1 LKYQRILRCSSL
13 RKYYLPPATDDAVT
27 ATASALDIQTDF
39 SFAPTKTAET
49 EIRTHLEV
57 K

>member
-1 LKYQRILRCSSL
+1 MKYQRVLRCSRF
-13 RKYYLPPATDDAVT
+13 RKYYLPPATDDALT
-27 ATASALDIQTDF
+27 ATASALDHQIDF